1 MKIDIFAH
9 LMPKKYRE
17 AIYQQTGR
25 NFSMLETPT
34 LTDLDHRFRIM
45 DRYPEMVQVVTTVGP
60 VPEAIA
66 DPEKAAELAK
76 LANNEMASI
85 VARYHDRFLAA
96 VATLS
101 MNNIDAALV
110 EAQRAIKELG
120 MKGIIIH
127 TPVNGKPLD
136 LPEFMP
142 LYEMIS
148 SFNLPIWLHPRR
160 EQTPDYASESSSKYW
175 IWCLWG
181 WPYETTIAMTR
192 LVYSGV
198 FDKYP
203 NLKFITHHCGAMVP
217 YFEGR
222 ILCIEGLA
230 KFCGKQFGENLKR
243 PLLDYYRLFYNDTA
257 IHGSSQGLMT
267 AYHFFGPDRIL
278 FGADFPFEI
287 EYGAGTL
294 RDTIKSIDQMDIP
307 ESDRKKIYE
316 DNARRLLGLLQWRK

>member
-9 LMPKKYRE
+9 LMPRKYRD
-17 AIYQQTGR
+17 AIYQAAGR
-25 NFSMLETPT
+25 KFLMLEVPT

-45 DRYPEMVQVVTTVGP
+45 DLYPELVQVVTTVGP

-66 DPEKAAELAK
+66 KPERAAELAR
-76 LANNEMASI
+76 LANDEMAGV
-85 VARYHDRFLAA
+85 VARYPERFFAA
-96 VATLS
+96 VATLP
-101 MNNIDAALV
+101 MNNMDAALM

-142 LYEMIS
+142 LYEMMS
-148 SFNLPIWLHPRR
+148 GFDLPIWLHPRR
-160 EQTPDYASESSSKYW
+160 EQTPDYASESTSKYW

-181 WPYETTIAMTR
+181 WPYETTVAMTR
-192 LVYSGV
+192 LVFSGV

-222 ILCIEGLA
+222 IRHVLGLA
-230 KFCGKQFGENLKR
+230 KFCGKGFGENLER
-243 PLLDYYRLFYNDTA
+243 PPIEYFRMFYNDTA
-257 IHGSSQGLMT
+257 IHGSTPGLMA
-267 AYHFFGPDRIL
+267 AYHFFGADRIL
-278 FGADFPFEI
+278 FGADVPFEM
-287 EYGAGTL
+287 EYGAATL
-294 RDTIKSIDQMDIP
+294 RETIQSIDNMEIP

-316 DNARRLLGLLQWRK
+316 DNAKTLLSPSAK

>member
-9 LMPKKYRE
+9 LMPRKYRDT
-17 AIYQQTGR
+17 IYKKAGR
-25 NFSMLETPT
+25 KFLMLEIPT

-45 DRYPEMVQVVTTVGP
+45 DAYPEMVQVVTTVGP

-66 DPEKAAELAK
+66 KPDGAAELAR
-76 LANNEMASI
+76 LANDEMAEV
-85 VARYHDRFLAA
+85 VARYPDRFLAA
-96 VATLS
+96 VATLP
-101 MNNIDAALV
+101 MNNIDAALM

-142 LYEMIS
+142 LYEMMS
-148 SFNLPIWLHPRR
+148 RFELPIWLHPRR
-160 EQTPDYASESSSKYW
+160 EQIPDYASESTSKYW

-181 WPYETTIAMTR
+181 WPYETTVSMTR

-222 ILCIEGLA
+222 ISCIEGLA
-230 KFCGKQFGENLKR
+230 KFCGKSFGKNLKR
-243 PLLDYYRLFYNDTA
+243 PLLDYYRMFYNDTA
-257 IHGSSQGLMT
+257 IHGSSPGLMT
-267 AYHFFGPDRIL
+267 GYHFFGSDRIL
-278 FGADFPFEI
+278 FGADYPFEI
-287 EYGAGTL
+287 KFGEGTL
-294 RDTIKSIDQMDIP
+294 RDTIKAIDNMDIP
-307 ESDRKKIYE
+307 GAHKKKIYE
-316 DNARRLLGLLQWRK
+316 ENAKRLLGLSIT

>member
-9 LMPKKYRE
+9 LMPKKYKE
-17 AIYQQTGR
+17 AIYKQTGR
-25 NFSMLETPT
+25 KFLMLEVPT
-34 LTDLDHRFRIM
+34 LTDLDHRFRLM
-45 DRYPEMVQVVTTVGP
+45 DDYPEMLQVITTVGP

-66 DPEKAAELAK
+66 EPERAAELAK
-76 LANNEMASI
+76 LVNDEMAE
-85 VARYHDRFLAA
+85 VVTKHPGRFLAA
-96 VATLS
+96 VATLP
-101 MNNIDAALV
+101 MNNIDAALK
-110 EAQRAIKELG
+110 EMHRAIEELG
-120 MKGIIIH
+120 MKGIILH

-136 LPEFMP
+136 LPEFIP
-142 LYEMIS
+142 IYERMS
-148 SFNLPIWLHPRR
+148 LFDLPIWLHPRR
-160 EQTPDYASESSSKYW
+160 EQTPDYASESESKYW

-192 LVYSGV
+192 LVYSGI

-222 ILCIEGLA
+222 IHCIDGLA
-230 KFCGKQFGENLKR
+230 RFCGKSFGKGLKR
-243 PLLDYYRLFYNDTA
+243 PLLDYYRMFYADTA
-257 IHGSSQGLMT
+257 LQGTTPALMT
-267 AYHFFGPDRIL
+267 AYRFFGPDHIL

-294 RDTIKSIDQMDIP
+294 KDTIKSIEAMDIP

-316 DNARRLLGLLQWRK
+316 DNAKRLLGF